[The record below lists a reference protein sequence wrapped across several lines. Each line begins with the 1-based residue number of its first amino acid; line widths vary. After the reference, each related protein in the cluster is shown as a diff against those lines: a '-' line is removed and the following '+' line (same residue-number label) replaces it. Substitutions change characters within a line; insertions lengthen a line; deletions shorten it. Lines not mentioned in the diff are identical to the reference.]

1 MKNGTELPLIGL
13 VIIAALAVLYAIW
26 SSMQVDLAA
35 AQVNATVAQ
44 GQVPMAELVTGQIS
58 GWIVKAVIGVLAI
71 GAATSLVMW
80 VQSLLQK
87 RSTSVWQAGPN
98 ARWQREPRPRTVSE
112 GELIRM
118 VLLQQM
124 TGRVNAPVQPAPT
137 IHAEGDDEA
146 QICL

>member
-13 VIIAALAVLYAIW
+13 VIIAALAVLFAIW
-26 SSMQVDLAA
+26 NSMQVDLAA

-44 GQVPMAELVTGQIS
+44 GQMPMAELVSGQIS

-71 GAATSLVMW
+71 GAATALVTW

-87 RSTSVWQAGPN
+87 RSAGAWQAGPN

-112 GELIRM
+112 GELMRM

-124 TGRVNAPVQPAPT
+124 TGRGNAPVQQPPM
-137 IHAEGDDEA
+137 IHTEGDDEA
-146 QICL
+146 QIYL